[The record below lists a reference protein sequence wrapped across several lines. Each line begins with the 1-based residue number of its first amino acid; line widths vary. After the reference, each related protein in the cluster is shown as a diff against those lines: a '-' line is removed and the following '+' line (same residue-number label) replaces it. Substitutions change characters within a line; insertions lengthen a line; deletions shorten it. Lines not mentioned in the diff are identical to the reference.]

1 MAQSTAEKKDRFSR
15 IFPDRVEKIVKQ
27 FQLISNCSAPSNYE
41 YDRDTVAKVWTHL
54 LDAMMT
60 SADDYGLDIAFTVN
74 GKELS
79 EVAQSGSIAS
89 LFETTLPE
97 GKTQETLF

>member
-54 LDAMMT
+54 LDAMMQ
-60 SADDYGLDIAFTVN
+60 SADDYGLEIAFTVN
-74 GKELS
+74 GKSLS
-79 EVAQSGSIAS
+79 EVAESGSIAS
-89 LFETTLPE
+89 LFETTQPTK
-97 GKTQETLF
+97 GKRTPLF